1 MPNGGYLLK
10 RLLYLKHGKT
20 PGFTVKQLFSQLD
33 PNDNMVVGLHWKEY
47 SVSQTIEM
55 VSPIGFELISAKTIN
70 DTVSANKPIKAR
82 IVQHLMPGGDTQVVI
97 FKKSSDF
104 SGKFHVSPDS

>member
-10 RLLYLKHGKT
+10 RLLYLKHGTT

-55 VSPIGFELISAKTIN
+55 VSPLGFELISAKTIKE
-70 DTVSANKPIKAR
+70 TVSANLSIKGKL
-82 IVQHLMPGGDTQVVI
+82 IQYLMPGGDTQVVV
-97 FKKSSDF
+97 FRKTADF
-104 SGKFHVSPDS
+104 SGKFYISRDS